1 MTLHNQADSKSL
13 LYNLYS
19 EEDRGIHVD
28 SMNECARRHTN
39 TSSTPKCAVVTDMLE
54 LKIRPGPAGLLF
66 QPVFPA
72 NDPTKFV
79 GFATTSLHWEEVL
92 TNIVPDYVNGL
103 TCVVSTDT
111 ASFTYEIRRGDVVEL
126 IGQGDLHD
134 ATYDDYAQ
142 STILMEIE
150 TEASTSAVY
159 TLTVYPS
166 AAMFDTFSTNSP
178 LAVALSFMGVIFLCT
193 LLFFLYDFLMRHE
206 AEQRKVILDMKRRFV
221 RFISHE
227 IRTPLNTVCVGL
239 ELLEQELRKD
249 TSKGNQKKDV
259 GSFTPTVEDVD
270 FWHNVTV
277 DVRENAMV
285 AVGILNDMLNYDK
298 LETKSLE
305 LETEQVNIFNLIE
318 QTVHQFQLQAINRE
332 VDLEL
337 TFEKPTMA
345 KSVDTTHNI
354 GDGSEGSEGQQ
365 ELKSS
370 LEDMESSHLCSVG
383 DEVRLSQVFR
393 NVISNALKFTP
404 QDGKIAVSVT
414 HILDGLPK
422 AETMIVHGEPIPK
435 DRRRGSL
442 LIRISD
448 TGVGLTEDQLA
459 MLFGE
464 GVQFDANKLQHGGGS
479 GLGLSIAQGIV
490 ELHHGTI
497 HAESEGT
504 GHGTTFVIE
513 IPLFEMDRENNALI
527 EEISNTQTQTDGCS
541 SEGDSVEAA
550 IPKSRRILVAED
562 ALSSRKMLIRLL
574 EREGHTCVPA
584 SNGRDAVE
592 VIQNDMDQEQLM
604 TLREESSGHFSIP
617 SDHKKIDTILMD
629 YEMPY
634 MTGPEATR
642 AIRKLGYKG
651 TIIGVTGNVLV
662 EDVEY
667 FKDSGADEVLG
678 KPISMA
684 LLRGYWS
691 MHP

>member
-1 MTLHNQADSKSL
+1 
-13 LYNLYS
+13 
-19 EEDRGIHVD
+19 
-28 SMNECARRHTN
+28 
-39 TSSTPKCAVVTDMLE
+39 
-54 LKIRPGPAGLLF
+54 
-66 QPVFPA
+66 VFPA

-103 TCVVSTDT
+103 MCVVSTDT
-111 ASFTYEIRRGDVVEL
+111 ASFTYEIKRGYGVQL
-126 IGQGDLHD
+126 IGPGDLHD
-134 ATYDDYAQ
+134 SAYDDYAQ

-159 TLTVYPS
+159 ILTVYPS

-249 TSKGNQKKDV
+249 TSKGNKKKDV
-259 GSFTPTVEDVD
+259 GSFTPSVDDVD

-332 VDLEL
+332 IDLKL
-337 TFEKPTMA
+337 TFEKPRLS
-345 KSVDTTHNI
+345 KSVETTHI
-354 GDGSEGSEGQQ
+354 TDGSEGSDRQQ
-365 ELKSS
+365 DLKS
-370 LEDMESSHLCSVG
+370 LEDMESSHLCAVG
-383 DEVRLSQVFR
+383 DEVRLSQVLR

-404 QDGKIAVSVT
+404 RDGKISLSVT

-422 AETMIVHGEPIPK
+422 AEPMVVHGEPIPK

-479 GLGLSIAQGIV
+479 GLGLSIAKGIV

-497 HAESEGT
+497 EAQSMGI

-513 IPLFEMDRENNALI
+513 IPLFEMGRENNALL
-527 EEISNTQTQTDGCS
+527 EEISHTQTQTDAYS
-541 SEGDSVEAA
+541 SEGDSVQGDGPRA
-550 IPKSRRILVAED
+550 RRILVAED

-604 TLREESSGHFSIP
+604 TVREETSGDFSVP
-617 SDHKKIDTILMD
+617 SDHTKIDTILMD

-667 FKDSGADEVLG
+667 FKESGADEVLG
-678 KPISMA
+678 KPISMD

-691 MHP
+691 VHP